1 MRNTSRRLVAQDHRS
16 SLLASGLSL
25 ANGRQRRPI
34 VPSTSTVVDLVQDM
48 MGHTLDRPSLEAV
61 MASLEKRLPLVQVIR
76 LF

>member
-1 MRNTSRRLVAQDHRS
+1 MRNTSRRLVALDHLS

-25 ANGRQRRPI
+25 ANGRQWRPI

-61 MASLEKRLPLVQVIR
+61 MVSLEKRLPLVQAIR